1 MDEETSATGRPQML
15 RRLRELLTR
24 ALSRGEGFWY
34 ESLGQ
39 QDVSW
44 LNDIRRRAWW
54 RDAGDGDRARWLLG
68 QLWHCKDV
76 MPSEYCEM
84 LDLPRGSSFARAA
97 RRLKRDLPD

>member
-1 MDEETSATGRPQML
+1 MDEETSATGRLQIL
-15 RRLRELLTR
+15 RNLRELLTR
-24 ALSRGEGFWY
+24 ALSHREGFWY

-54 RDAGDGDRARWLLG
+54 RDAGDSDRARWLLG

-84 LDLPRGSSFARAA
+84 LDLPRGSSFARVA
-97 RRLKRDLPD
+97 RRLRRDLPE

>member
-1 MDEETSATGRPQML
+1 MDKESSETERGSML
-15 RRLRELLTR
+15 QHLRELLAK
-24 ALSRGEGFWY
+24 ALSSREGFWY

-54 RDAGDGDRARWLLG
+54 RDAGDYDRARWLVG
-68 QLWHCKDV
+68 QLWHCKDI

-97 RRLKRDLPD
+97 RRLREDVPR